1 MKDFR
6 RLMANDAPNTERND
20 GSADDYHDGTHEIA
34 GIKVGENSV
43 PASAIFVFIFIIA
56 IALLIAW
63 IPAQGF

>member
-1 MKDFR
+1 
-6 RLMANDAPNTERND
+6 MANDAPNTERND
-20 GSADDYHDGTHEIA
+20 ASADEHHGEHHEIA
-34 GIKVGENSV
+34 GFKVGENSV